1 MARKLMKGNEAIAAA
16 AVNAGCRYFFGYP
29 ITPQNEIMEYL
40 MKELPK
46 VGGSCTQAESEV
58 AALNMVYGAAGAGAR
73 VMTSSSSPGISLMQE
88 GISYIAGAEL
98 PCVVV
103 DIMRAGPGLGGVQP
117 SQADYFQAT
126 KGGGHGDYRLV
137 VLAPSTLQE
146 AVDLTE
152 LAFDIADRYR
162 NPVMVLADGMIGQL
176 MEPVEI
182 NAHTPA
188 EDLKPKDWA
197 TTGTAASGGRK
208 RIINSL
214 YLHPDELELHIRA
227 LYEKYAQVERSE
239 VRYELQ
245 ACEDA
250 DIVIV
255 AYGTTARIAKS
266 AIEKCRRM
274 GLRMGLLRP
283 VTLYPYPFEAFE
295 KVMERAKAFL
305 VVEMS
310 MGQMIEDVKIAV
322 AGRRPISFF
331 GRTGGIVPTAE
342 EIAKHAQAALER
354 GAP

>member
-1 MARKLMKGNEAIAAA
+1 
-16 AVNAGCRYFFGYP
+16 
-29 ITPQNEIMEYL
+29 
-40 MKELPK
+40 
-46 VGGSCTQAESEV
+46 
-58 AALNMVYGAAGAGAR
+58 
-73 VMTSSSSPGISLMQE
+73 
-88 GISYIAGAEL
+88 
-98 PCVVV
+98 
-103 DIMRAGPGLGGVQP
+103 
-117 SQADYFQAT
+117 
-126 KGGGHGDYRLV
+126 
-137 VLAPSTLQE
+137 
-146 AVDLTE
+146 
-152 LAFDIADRYR
+152 
-162 NPVMVLADGMIGQL
+162 